1 MKHKITSNLILLF
14 LTPVCVVSGMFIFS
28 EKQYIFSIL
37 IVSALSVTAFLLRLE
52 KNKTDV
58 EKAVIIAVMTALSIL
73 SRVAFQFT
81 PSFKPV
87 TAMVIITGMYL
98 GKEAGFMC
106 GAFTALLSNFI
117 FGQGP
122 WTPFQMLSWGII
134 GVIASM
140 MSNILK
146 KNVILTSIIG
156 GLFGILY
163 SLLMDIYSV
172 LWIDSTFVLSRY
184 IALVATSL
192 PVTITYVVSTIIF
205 LLVLTKP
212 VEKQLDR
219 VMKKYNIKP

>member
-1 MKHKITSNLILLF
+1 MKHKIMSNLILLVF
-14 LTPVCVVSGMFIFS
+14 TPVCVVSGMFIFS

-212 VEKQLDR
+212 VGKQLDR

>member
-37 IVSALSVTAFLLRLE
+37 IVSAFSVTAFLLRLE

-212 VEKQLDR
+212 VGKQLDR

>member
-1 MKHKITSNLILLF
+1 MKHKITSNLILLV

-140 MSNILK
+140 MSDILK
-146 KNVILTSIIG
+146 KNVILTSIMG

-192 PVTITYVVSTIIF
+192 PVTITYAVSTIIF
-205 LLVLTKP
+205 LLVLSKP
-212 VEKQLDR
+212 VGKQLDR

>member
-1 MKHKITSNLILLF
+1 MKHKIMSNLILLVF
-14 LTPVCVVSGMFIFS
+14 TPVCVVSGMFIFS

-117 FGQGP
+117 FGQGL

-212 VEKQLDR
+212 VGKQLDR

>member
-1 MKHKITSNLILLF
+1 MKHKITSNLILLV

-28 EKQYIFSIL
+28 EKRYIFSIL

-140 MSNILK
+140 MSDILK
-146 KNVILTSIIG
+146 KNVILTSIMG
-156 GLFGILY
+156 GFFGILY

-192 PVTITYVVSTIIF
+192 PVTITYAVSTIIF
-205 LLVLTKP
+205 LLVLSKP
-212 VEKQLDR
+212 VGKQLDR